1 MPAVN
6 PDFHGGGGERSPV
19 ALLIIDMI
27 NDLDFA
33 GGPKLLRQALPAAEA
48 IRALK
53 RRAAEAGAASI
64 YVNDNFGQWRSDFRQ
79 IVAHCGREGM
89 CGAPLVRTL
98 EPAGDDYFVVKPKHS
113 GFFTTTLELLLHAL
127 GARTLILTGVAGDIC
142 VLFTANDA
150 YMRGFRLVV
159 PPDCVASEM
168 AAFNEQALALME
180 RRLKAELTRSEA
192 IDFAG
197 LMKGEAG

>member
-6 PDFHGGGGERSPV
+6 PDFHGGAERSPV

-27 NDLDFA
+27 NDLDFP
-33 GGPKLLRQALPAAEA
+33 GGPKLLRSALPAAEA

-53 RRAAEAGAASI
+53 RRAAEAEAASI

-79 IVAHCGREGM
+79 IVEHCGRKGM
-89 CGAPLVRTL
+89 CGAPLVRAL
-98 EPAGDDYFVVKPKHS
+98 EPGEDDYFVVKPRHS

-127 GARTLILTGVAGDIC
+127 GARTLILTGIAGDIC

-159 PPDCVASEM
+159 PPDCVASET
-168 AAFNEQALALME
+168 AEFNEQALALME
-180 RRLKAELTRSEA
+180 RRLKADLRPSPE
-192 IDFAG
+192 IDFG
-197 LMKGEAG
+197 DLMKGEAR

>member
-6 PDFHGGGGERSPV
+6 PDFHGGAEKSPV

-27 NDLDFA
+27 NDLDFR
-33 GGPKLLRQALPAAEA
+33 GGPNLLRHALPAAQA

-53 RRAAEAGAASI
+53 RRAAEAGAAAI

-79 IVAHCGREGM
+79 IVAHCGRERM
-89 CGAPLVRTL
+89 RGAPLVEAL
-98 EPAGDDYFVVKPKHS
+98 APGEEDYFVVKPKHS

-127 GARTLILTGVAGDIC
+127 GARTLILTGIAGDIC

-150 YMRGFRLVV
+150 YMRGFRLIV
-159 PPDCVASEM
+159 PPDCVASET
-168 AAFNEQALALME
+168 AEFNDQALSLME
-180 RRLKAELTRSEA
+180 RRLKAELTRSDA
-192 IDFAG
+192 IDLAG
-197 LMKGEAG
+197 LTKGEGE